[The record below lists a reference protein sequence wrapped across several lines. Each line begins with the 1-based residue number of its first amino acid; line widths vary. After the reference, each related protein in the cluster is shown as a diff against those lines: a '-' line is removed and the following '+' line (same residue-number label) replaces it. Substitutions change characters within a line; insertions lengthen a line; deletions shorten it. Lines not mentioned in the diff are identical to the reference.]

1 MTSTDCGP
9 TTARIFRRSDFCTP
23 GVSLARR
30 LWPVFFMSHEPVKDC
45 IDESYDLLGKVPGRS
60 GREDW
65 PETASLTGAAHSFSN
80 EDAWQ
85 HVSELQWVI
94 AMRSMFVLSQLCSH
108 LRVRNRGGNT
118 MGLTLTVSFDTP
130 FIFEE

>member
-1 MTSTDCGP
+1 M
-9 TTARIFRRSDFCTP
+9 IF
-23 GVSLARR
+23 
-30 LWPVFFMSHEPVKDC
+30 K
-45 IDESYDLLGKVPGRS
+45 LGKVPGRS
-60 GREDW
+60 GRGLAGNGKLDW
-65 PETASLTGAAHSFSN
+65 RRALLQQRIKMRDNTS
-80 EDAWQ
+80 
-85 HVSELQWVI
+85 SELQWVI